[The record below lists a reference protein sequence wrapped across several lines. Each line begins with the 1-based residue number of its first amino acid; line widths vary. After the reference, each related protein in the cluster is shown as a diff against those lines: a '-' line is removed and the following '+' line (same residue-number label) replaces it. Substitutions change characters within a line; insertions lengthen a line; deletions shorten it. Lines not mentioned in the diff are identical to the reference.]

1 MNIAGIGI
9 DICKVSRI
17 ASILEKPYG
26 NRFISRVLHPCEIS
40 NNPDHQFVASRWA
53 AKEALVKALGY
64 RLLPFT
70 HVRINYNTLGQP
82 IFIFTD
88 ITEKFMS
95 KYHTFLSISHEDQ
108 YTVAVVICSS
118 IIAPTSLPV

>member
-1 MNIAGIGI
+1 MNIVGIGI

-26 NRFISRVLHPCEIS
+26 KRFISRVLHPCEIK
-40 NNPDHQFVASRWA
+40 NDLDYDFVASRWA

-82 IFIFTD
+82 IFLFTD
-88 ITEKFMS
+88 TTEKLMS
-95 KYHTFLSISHEDQ
+95 KYNTFLSISHEDQ
-108 YTVAVVICSS
+108 YTVAVVICLS
-118 IIAPTSLPV
+118 IPSQTPPSI